1 MSNMFDPGYMT
12 GFKTTEKPDVQTFKP
27 EPPKPPTPPKKLSEL
42 EIEEEKKLTSKG
54 RSKRSTVLTGPLGL
68 LDQATVKRK
77 TLLGA

>member
-1 MSNMFDPGYMT
+1 MFDPGYMT

-54 RSKRSTVLTGPLGL
+54 RSK
-68 LDQATVKRK
+68 K
-77 TLLGA
+77 